1 GPIPMG
7 FWRSVGASQNGFFTE
22 SFVDELAAAAK
33 KDPYEFRRELLAK
46 KPRHL
51 GVLNLAAQKAGWGT
65 PLPKGRYRG
74 IAMVEA
80 FSTYVSEVAEIS
92 IAKDGTVNVHRVVC
106 AVDCGRVINPDTAQ
120 AQIEGAVIYGMTAAL
135 KSEITI
141 DRGRVVQTSFG
152 DNPAIRMNE
161 VPKVEVYF
169 VPSTETPTGLGEPG
183 VPPLA
188 PAICNAIFA
197 ATGKRIRRLPIKPED
212 LT

>member
-1 GPIPMG
+1 
-7 FWRSVGASQNGFFTE
+7 
-22 SFVDELAAAAK
+22 
-33 KDPYEFRRELLAK
+33 
-46 KPRHL
+46 
-51 GVLNLAAQKAGWGT
+51 
-65 PLPKGRYRG
+65 
-74 IAMVEA
+74 MVEA

-141 DRGRVVQTSFG
+141 DGGRVVQTSFG